1 MPTKTEFADDPATLD
16 AAWKAG
22 VFREMQTFRQLMPS
36 AIVCSHSTD
45 IYEPGIAGLFNGIS
59 IGFHTSDVLE
69 GRMAFS
75 TLLTTYNDWLSR
87 AVQPPVTMIE
97 SSPMAQISYG
107 YGYSPLTTI
116 PPSTLEFAR
125 TYYPYVRFGLALTL
139 LNDGF
144 FAHEF
149 GDTYH
154 GNNWW
159 YDELD
164 FNLGYPLGPAQLVS
178 LPGPTATNLIVN
190 GGFESPLSGSWSL

>member
-1 MPTKTEFADDPATLD
+1 
-16 AAWKAG
+16 
-22 VFREMQTFRQLMPS
+22 
-36 AIVCSHSTD
+36 
-45 IYEPGIAGLFNGIS
+45 
-59 IGFHTSDVLE
+59 
-69 GRMAFS
+69 
-75 TLLTTYNDWLSR
+75 
-87 AVQPPVTMIE
+87 MIE

-164 FNLGYPLGPAQLVS
+164 YNLGYPLGPAQLVS

-190 GGFESPLSGSWSL
+190 GGFESPLSGFVEFLRCHRLYRRAFPADQQRGRRQRLRPH